1 MFGKLGD
8 LSKMMKQAKEMNS
21 QLENVQ
27 KELEHVEVQCESSCG
42 KVTVIA
48 TCDMVLK
55 KIHISQECIDTGDHE
70 IIENKVIDACNNAL
84 AQAKLK
90 AGELMSE
97 YYKDMMPF

>member
-27 KELEHVEVQCESSCG
+27 KELEHIEVKGASACG
-42 KVTVIA
+42 KVTAIV

-55 KIHISQECIDTGDHE
+55 KIHISQDCVDTGDHE
-70 IIENKVIDACNNAL
+70 IIEEKVLNACNNAL

-97 YYKDMMPF
+97 HYKNMMPF